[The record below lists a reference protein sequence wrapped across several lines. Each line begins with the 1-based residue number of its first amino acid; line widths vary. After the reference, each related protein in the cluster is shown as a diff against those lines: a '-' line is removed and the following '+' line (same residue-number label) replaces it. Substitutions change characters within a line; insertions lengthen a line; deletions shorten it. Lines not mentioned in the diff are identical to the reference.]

1 MKRGTKIGKI
11 QRGLLCA
18 DVIGGDIKWRASGKV
33 NWSNEELT
41 DVFRE
46 ELESNG
52 WPVVGSTDD
61 LFAGWDVSGAEILIG
76 AKIAKIE
83 ATVCFGPVNIFH
95 PNGTSKGAVRLD
107 VEWQIYNPSRKAL
120 IGTFYSSGSHEEKSK
135 SEDGHLFLMETAF
148 ANAAN
153 NLLASRDFLNLV
165 KRSDEVVAAPSGD
178 STIIPNVKQ
187 KPTTLEM
194 ILERAQKST
203 VVIRTAVG
211 HGSGFSI
218 GDGTLLLTNA
228 HVVGE
233 AQNVAVILS
242 GGFEVSGSVVSK
254 DKARDV
260 ALIEMKGA
268 PVPPLHISGEEVLL
282 GQTAYALGAP
292 LKEELSGSVTKRHSK
307 FEERD

>member
-1 MKRGTKIGKI
+1 MFRLIFLAFISVSSLLLMTGCSTKVAQVRTQQAITVEDEDEVKPVAITKVVAKMRRGTKIGKI
-11 QRGLLCA
+11 QRGLLCT

-76 AKIAKIE
+76 AKIGKIE

-135 SEDGHLFLMETAF
+135 SENGHLFLMETAF

-233 AQNVAVILS
+233 AQKCRRD
-242 GGFEVSGSVVSK
+242 FEW
-254 DKARDV
+254 R
-260 ALIEMKGA
+260 I
-268 PVPPLHISGEEVLL
+268 
-282 GQTAYALGAP
+282 
-292 LKEELSGSVTKRHSK
+292 
-307 FEERD
+307 